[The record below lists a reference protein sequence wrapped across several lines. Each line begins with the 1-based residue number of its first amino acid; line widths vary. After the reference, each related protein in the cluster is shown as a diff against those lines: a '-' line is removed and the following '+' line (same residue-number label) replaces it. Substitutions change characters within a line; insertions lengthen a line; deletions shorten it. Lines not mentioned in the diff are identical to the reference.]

1 MKIHDSLTLSEKEQI
16 VKFQTGHRQRML
28 LRYLAEGLD
37 NFTSQEVLE
46 LMLGIILVRKD
57 NKLLSKVL
65 IQEFGSLNNVLNA
78 SPEELIKISG
88 ISNRSIVFLR
98 FMKDASIFC
107 LREKVLNADCVTSL
121 SDVLSY
127 LQLRYKGEKKEEFRV
142 LFLNNKNMIQR
153 DEILSSGTVN
163 EAKIYIRELMERVF
177 HYGSSAI
184 MLIHNHPSGTMKP
197 SQDDLQITRKI
208 KQSMDYVNVRVLDHV
223 IVGDNAYFSFAEENL
238 L

>member
-1 MKIHDSLTLSEKEQI
+1 MKIHDSSNFSEKEQLT
-16 VKFQTGHRQRML
+16 KFQTGHRQRML
-28 LRYLAEGLD
+28 LRYLGEGLD

-46 LMLGIILVRKD
+46 LMLGLVLIRKD
-57 NKLLSKVL
+57 NKLLSKIM

-78 SPEELIKISG
+78 SVDELEKITG
-88 ISNRSIVFLR
+88 ISKRSIIFLR
-98 FMKDASIFC
+98 FMKDAAVFC
-107 LREKVLNADCVTSL
+107 LREKVLNADCVSSL

-127 LQLRYKGEKKEEFRV
+127 LQLKYKGEKKEEFRV
-142 LFLNNKNMIQR
+142 LFLNNKNMILR
-153 DEILSSGTVN
+153 DETISTGTVN

-208 KQSMDYVNVRVLDHV
+208 KQSMDFVNVRVLDHV

>member
-1 MKIHDSLTLSEKEQI
+1 MNEPKTLQLSEQEQRT
-16 VKFQTGHRQRML
+16 KFQPGHRQRML
-28 LRYLAEGLD
+28 LRYLGEGLD

-46 LMLGIILVRKD
+46 LMLGMVLIRRD
-57 NKLLSKVL
+57 TKLLSKIL
-65 IQEFGSLNNVLNA
+65 IEEFGSLNNVLNA
-78 SPEELIKISG
+78 SPDELEKISG
-88 ISNRSIVFLR
+88 ISKRSIMFLR
-98 FMKDASIFC
+98 FFKDASIFC
-107 LREKVLNADCVTSL
+107 LREKILKEDCVTSL
-121 SDVLSY
+121 SDVLAY

-153 DEILSSGTVN
+153 DECISTGTVN
-163 EAKIYIRELMERVF
+163 EAKIYIRELMELVF

-208 KQSMDYVNVRVLDHV
+208 KQAMDYVNVRVLDHV

>member
-1 MKIHDSLTLSEKEQI
+1 
-16 VKFQTGHRQRML
+16 
-28 LRYLAEGLD
+28 
-37 NFTSQEVLE
+37 
-46 LMLGIILVRKD
+46 
-57 NKLLSKVL
+57 
-65 IQEFGSLNNVLNA
+65 
-78 SPEELIKISG
+78 
-88 ISNRSIVFLR
+88 
-98 FMKDASIFC
+98 
-107 LREKVLNADCVTSL
+107 VTSL